1 MKRVSC
7 VSPVSSKGVKFDPV
21 TRLFEQYNDEN
32 RLRLLAYQANLV
44 SREETNLVDQ
54 TWARVK
60 TRIDSPLDK
69 WIK

>member
-1 MKRVSC
+1 MSVRSHL
-7 VSPVSSKGVKFDPV
+7 KGSKFDSV
-21 TRLFEQYNDEN
+21 GRLFEQYNDVN
-32 RLRLLAYQANLV
+32 RLRLLAHQADLV

-60 TRIDSPLDK
+60 TGINSPLDK